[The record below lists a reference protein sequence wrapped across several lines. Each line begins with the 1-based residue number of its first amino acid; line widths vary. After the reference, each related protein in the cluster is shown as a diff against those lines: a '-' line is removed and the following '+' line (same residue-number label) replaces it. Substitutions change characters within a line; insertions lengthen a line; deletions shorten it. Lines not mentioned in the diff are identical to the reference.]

1 MTKSKLFMLTLL
13 LSPLSLSAIEL
24 MKDYFDYKDERPLP
38 NVANDL
44 VYDEGSS
51 EVTSQISEYAN
62 LTAGKPIQGSIF
74 VTHDANNKVDQDS
87 FRLGDK
93 QFKVTFVQTAQM
105 SSSSNIVVSIYS
117 FGLPGM
123 PVGIHTMPP
132 INVIVGGKK
141 IQALPLVIEITK

>member
-1 MTKSKLFMLTLL
+1 MCKNRLFLLTLL

-44 VYDEGSS
+44 VYDEGSN
-51 EVTSQISEYAN
+51 EVTSQINEYEN
-62 LTAGKPIQGSIF
+62 LTANTPIQGSIF
-74 VTHDANNKVDQDS
+74 ITHKVNNKVDEGS

-93 QFKVTFVQTAQM
+93 QLKVTFVQTTQM
-105 SSSSNIVVSIYS
+105 SSSSTIVVSIYS

-132 INVIVGGKK
+132 INVTVGGKK
-141 IQALPLVIEITK
+141 IQALPLVIEVSK